1 MIPALACNMVEPQKI
16 LSGEASCKD
25 IVKCLFRLT
34 DFELVIYKKLVRQ
47 GPLRADDL
55 APALKR
61 DRSTVYRALQKL
73 VAAGLAF
80 RDTKSIERGGYFH
93 VYSAVS
99 PEQLKQKLHKCADD
113 WFENM
118 NKAVDD
124 FDLT

>member
-1 MIPALACNMVEPQKI
+1 MILALACNMVEPQKI
-16 LSGEASCKD
+16 LSGEATCRD
-25 IVKCLFRLT
+25 IVKCLYRLT

-55 APALKR
+55 APVLKK